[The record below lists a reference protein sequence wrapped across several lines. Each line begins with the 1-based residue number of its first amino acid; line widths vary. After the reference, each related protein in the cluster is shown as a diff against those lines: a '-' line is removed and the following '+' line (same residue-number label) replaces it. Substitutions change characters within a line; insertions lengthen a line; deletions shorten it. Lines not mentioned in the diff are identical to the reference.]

1 VITGDTESEE
11 IDMFQSTTTDRTAES
26 ELNDAQLDQA
36 SGGILPFIVAGVAA
50 AALGAYVYNEVR
62 ELTRGK

>member
-1 VITGDTESEE
+1 
-11 IDMFQSTTTDRTAES
+11 MFQSTTTDRTAES